1 MAKTL
6 QLRRYPTSTLTNITG
21 ANGEIIIDTTL
32 KTVTVHD
39 GSTVG
44 GITLARSSDLANAVS
59 NISTDFV
66 KTNSAFN
73 QANSAY
79 IQANAVYAQS
89 NTWVWTTANSAG
101 QYANAAY
108 AQSNNYVWPAA
119 NSAGLYAN
127 AAYARANNS
136 INANTGGTITGDLTV
151 TGNLIIS
158 GTTTTVNTI
167 SVITTDS
174 LIKLASNN
182 IYSDT
187 LDIGFYG
194 AANTG
199 ASVNYFG
206 LARQAG
212 SNNFLLFK
220 GISQDPTTNTIPA
233 GSATA
238 ANVATLIANV
248 IAYSITSNTSNLGG
262 LIVSNNSI
270 ISAATNQDMVIGTT
284 TATANLVLN
293 RVTNFAKDI
302 NVTGNVTI
310 ANTTTANTITANSI
324 TISGNTTSGNIS
336 VSNTISSNV
345 ISSNSITIS
354 GNTTSGNISV
364 SNTFT
369 SNIVTSNTLNV
380 SSNIAAGNVNVTG
393 AIYQN
398 GVITPTLITM
408 LTYNLAF

>member
-39 GSTVG
+39 GFTVG
-44 GITLARSSDLANAVS
+44 GVTLARNSDLANAVS
-59 NISTDFV
+59 NITFD
-66 KTNSAFN
+66 T
-73 QANSAY
+73 
-79 IQANAVYAQS
+79 IQANAAYIRANAAFIQ
-89 NTWVWTTANSAG
+89 ANSGFIQANGAYSVANDAYILAANSFIQANAG
-101 QYANAAY
+101 YIRANSSYVLAANSFIQANAAY
-108 AQSNNYVWPAA
+108 VLAA
-119 NSAGLYAN
+119 NS
-127 AAYARANNS
+127 YARANNS
-136 INANTGGTITGDLTV
+136 INANTGGTITGDLNV
-151 TGNLIIS
+151 TGNLTVV

-182 IYSDT
+182 IYSDA

-238 ANVATLIANV
+238 ANVGTLIANV
-248 IAYSITSNTSNLGG
+248 ASYS
-262 LIVSNNSI
+262 
-270 ISAATNQDMVIGTT
+270 M
-284 TATANLVLN
+284 
-293 RVTNFAKDI
+293 
-302 NVTGNVTI
+302 
-310 ANTTTANTITANSI
+310 
-324 TISGNTTSGNIS
+324 
-336 VSNTISSNV
+336 
-345 ISSNSITIS
+345 
-354 GNTTSGNISV
+354 
-364 SNTFT
+364 
-369 SNIVTSNTLNV
+369 TSNTLNV

>member
-59 NISTDFV
+59 NITFD
-66 KTNSAFN
+66 TI
-73 QANSAY
+73 QANASF
-79 IQANAVYAQS
+79 IMANAVYAQS
-89 NTWVWTTANSAG
+89 NNYVWPTANSAG
-101 QYANAAY
+101 QYANSAY
-108 AQSNNYVWPAA
+108 T
-119 NSAGLYAN
+119 
-127 AAYARANNS
+127 RANNS
-136 INANTGGTITGDLTV
+136 INANTGGTITGDLNV
-151 TGNLIIS
+151 TGNLTVV

-220 GISQDPTTNTIPA
+220 GISQDPSTNTIPA

-238 ANVATLIANV
+238 ANVGTLIANV
-248 IAYSITSNTSNLGG
+248 VAYSITSNTSNLGG
-262 LIVSNNSI
+262 LTVTNNSI
-270 ISAATNQDMVIGTT
+270 YSSLTNQDMIIGQSI
-284 TATANLVLN
+284 ATANLIIN
-293 RVTNFAKDI
+293 RVTNHTKDF

-310 ANTTTANTITANSI
+310 ANTTSANTVTANSI
-324 TISGNTTSGNIS
+324 VIAGNTTSGNIS
-336 VSNTISSNV
+336 VSN
-345 ISSNSITIS
+345 
-354 GNTTSGNISV
+354 SV
-364 SNTFT
+364 T
-369 SNIVTSNTLNV
+369 SNIVTSNTLSV
-380 SSNIAAGNVNVTG
+380 TSNIAAGNVNVTG

>member
-44 GITLARSSDLANAVS
+44 GITLARNSDLANAVS
-59 NISTDFV
+59 NITFDTV
-66 KTNSAFN
+66 
-73 QANSAY
+73 QANAAY
-79 IQANAVYAQS
+79 IQANAGFIQ
-89 NTWVWTTANSAG
+89 
-101 QYANAAY
+101 ANAGFIQANGAY
-108 AQSNNYVWPAA
+108 SVANDAYILAA
-119 NSAGLYAN
+119 NSYIQAN
-127 AAYARANNS
+127 AGFIQANTSYILAANSFIRGNSAYALAANSYIQANSAYARANNS
-136 INANTGGTITGDLTV
+136 INANTGGTITGDLNV
-151 TGNLIIS
+151 TGNLTIV

-174 LIKLASNN
+174 LISLASNN
-182 IYSDT
+182 IYGDA

-220 GISQDPTTNTIPA
+220 GISQEPTTNTIPA

-238 ANVATLIANV
+238 ANVGTLIANV
-248 IAYSITSNTSNLGG
+248 SSYS
-262 LIVSNNSI
+262 
-270 ISAATNQDMVIGTT
+270 M
-284 TATANLVLN
+284 
-293 RVTNFAKDI
+293 
-302 NVTGNVTI
+302 
-310 ANTTTANTITANSI
+310 
-324 TISGNTTSGNIS
+324 
-336 VSNTISSNV
+336 
-345 ISSNSITIS
+345 
-354 GNTTSGNISV
+354 
-364 SNTFT
+364 
-369 SNIVTSNTLNV
+369 TSNTLNV

>member
-32 KTVTVHD
+32 KTITVHD

-44 GITLARSSDLANAVS
+44 GITLARNTDLA
-59 NISTDFV
+59 

-73 QANSAY
+73 QANAAY
-79 IQANAVYAQS
+79 TQANAVYNQS
-89 NTWVWTTANSAG
+89 NTWVWTTAN
-101 QYANAAY
+101 AAY
-108 AQSNNYVWPAA
+108 T
-119 NSAGLYAN
+119 
-127 AAYARANNS
+127 RANNS
-136 INANTGGTITGDLTV
+136 INANTGGTITGDLNV
-151 TGNLIIS
+151 TGNLTVV
-158 GTTTTVNTI
+158 GTTTTINTI

-182 IYSDT
+182 IYTDA

-220 GISQDPTTNTIPA
+220 GISQDPTINTIPA

-238 ANVATLIANV
+238 ANVGTLIAN
-248 IAYSITSNTSNLGG
+248 IAAYS
-262 LIVSNNSI
+262 
-270 ISAATNQDMVIGTT
+270 M
-284 TATANLVLN
+284 
-293 RVTNFAKDI
+293 
-302 NVTGNVTI
+302 
-310 ANTTTANTITANSI
+310 
-324 TISGNTTSGNIS
+324 
-336 VSNTISSNV
+336 
-345 ISSNSITIS
+345 
-354 GNTTSGNISV
+354 
-364 SNTFT
+364 
-369 SNIVTSNTLNV
+369 TSNTL
-380 SSNIAAGNVNVTG
+380 SITSNIAAGNVNVTG

>member
-6 QLRRYPTSTLTNITG
+6 QLRRYPTATLTNITG
-21 ANGEIIIDTTL
+21 ANGEIIINTTL

-44 GITLARSSDLANAVS
+44 GITLARSTDLANAVS
-59 NISTDFV
+59 NITF
-66 KTNSAFN
+66 NSV
-73 QANSAY
+73 QANAAFL
-79 IQANAVYAQS
+79 QANAVYAQS
-89 NTWVWTTANSAG
+89 N
-101 QYANAAY
+101 
-108 AQSNNYVWPAA
+108 NYVWPT
-119 NSAGLYAN
+119 AN

-174 LIKLASNN
+174 LISLANNN

-220 GISQDPTTNTIPA
+220 GISQDPSTNTIPA

-248 IAYSITSNTSNLGG
+248 AAYSITSNS
-262 LIVSNNSI
+262 IV
-270 ISAATNQDMVIGTT
+270 
-284 TATANLVLN
+284 
-293 RVTNFAKDI
+293 
-302 NVTGNVTI
+302 
-310 ANTTTANTITANSI
+310 
-324 TISGNTTSGNIS
+324 
-336 VSNTISSNV
+336 
-345 ISSNSITIS
+345 IS

>member
-1 MAKTL
+1 
-6 QLRRYPTSTLTNITG
+6 
-21 ANGEIIIDTTL
+21 
-32 KTVTVHD
+32 VHD

-44 GITLARSSDLANAVS
+44 GVTLARNSDLANAVS
-59 NISTDFV
+59 NITFDTIQANAAYIRANAAFIQA
-66 KTNSAFN
+66 NSGFIQANGAYSVANDAYILAANSFIQAN
-73 QANSAY
+73 AGYIRANSSYVLAANSFIQANAAYVLAANSYIQANSAY
-79 IQANAVYAQS
+79 VL
-89 NTWVWTTANSAG
+89 
-101 QYANAAY
+101 
-108 AQSNNYVWPAA
+108 AA
-119 NSAGLYAN
+119 NS
-127 AAYARANNS
+127 YARANNS
-136 INANTGGTITGDLTV
+136 INANTGGTITGDLNV
-151 TGNLIIS
+151 TGNLTVV

-182 IYSDT
+182 IYSDA

-238 ANVATLIANV
+238 ANVGTLIANV
-248 IAYSITSNTSNLGG
+248 ASYS
-262 LIVSNNSI
+262 
-270 ISAATNQDMVIGTT
+270 M
-284 TATANLVLN
+284 
-293 RVTNFAKDI
+293 
-302 NVTGNVTI
+302 
-310 ANTTTANTITANSI
+310 
-324 TISGNTTSGNIS
+324 
-336 VSNTISSNV
+336 
-345 ISSNSITIS
+345 
-354 GNTTSGNISV
+354 
-364 SNTFT
+364 
-369 SNIVTSNTLNV
+369 TSNTLNV

>member
-44 GITLARSSDLANAVS
+44 GITLARNTDLANAVS
-59 NISTDFV
+59 NITTDFA

-73 QANSAY
+73 QANAAY
-79 IQANAVYAQS
+79 TQANAVYNQS
-89 NTWVWTTANSAG
+89 NTFVWPT
-101 QYANAAY
+101 ANAAY
-108 AQSNNYVWPAA
+108 NQSNTFVWPT
-119 NSAGLYAN
+119 AN
-127 AAYARANNS
+127 AAYNQSNTFVWPTANAAYTRANNS
-136 INANTGGTITGDLTV
+136 INANTGGTITGDLNV
-151 TGNLIIS
+151 TGNLTVV
-158 GTTTTVNTI
+158 GTTTTINTI
-167 SVITTDS
+167 SIITTDS

-182 IYSDT
+182 IYTDA

-220 GISQDPTTNTIPA
+220 GISQDPTINTIPI

-238 ANVATLIANV
+238 ANVGTLIANV
-248 IAYSITSNTSNLGG
+248 AAYS
-262 LIVSNNSI
+262 
-270 ISAATNQDMVIGTT
+270 M
-284 TATANLVLN
+284 
-293 RVTNFAKDI
+293 
-302 NVTGNVTI
+302 
-310 ANTTTANTITANSI
+310 
-324 TISGNTTSGNIS
+324 
-336 VSNTISSNV
+336 
-345 ISSNSITIS
+345 
-354 GNTTSGNISV
+354 
-364 SNTFT
+364 
-369 SNIVTSNTLNV
+369 TSNTLSV
-380 SSNIAAGNVNVTG
+380 TSNIAAGNVNVTG

>member
-6 QLRRYPTSTLTNITG
+6 QLRRYPTATLTNITG

-44 GITLARSSDLANAVS
+44 GITLARSTDLANAVS

-73 QANSAY
+73 QAN
-79 IQANAVYAQS
+79 AV
-89 NTWVWTTANSAG
+89 
-101 QYANAAY
+101 Y
-108 AQSNNYVWPAA
+108 AQSNNYVWPT
-119 NSAGLYAN
+119 AN

-174 LIKLASNN
+174 LISLASNN

-220 GISQDPTTNTIPA
+220 GISQDPSTNTIPA

-238 ANVATLIANV
+238 ANVGTLIANV
-248 IAYSITSNTSNLGG
+248 ASYS
-262 LIVSNNSI
+262 
-270 ISAATNQDMVIGTT
+270 M
-284 TATANLVLN
+284 
-293 RVTNFAKDI
+293 
-302 NVTGNVTI
+302 
-310 ANTTTANTITANSI
+310 
-324 TISGNTTSGNIS
+324 
-336 VSNTISSNV
+336 
-345 ISSNSITIS
+345 
-354 GNTTSGNISV
+354 
-364 SNTFT
+364 
-369 SNIVTSNTLNV
+369 TSNTLNV